1 MAMQT
6 DVKVSKVLT
15 STGAFQ
21 NNAGSPANLGPCRIK
36 AIYASAST
44 SGTLAITD
52 GGSSGATVLP
62 AVALAAGA
70 YLLLPGEG
78 ISVPTSPYGTI
89 TGTLSVVIVYG

>member
-15 STGAFQ
+15 STGAFK
-21 NNAGSPANLGPCRIK
+21 NNAGSPTNIGSCRIK

-44 SGTLAITD
+44 NGTLAIND
-52 GGSSGATVLP
+52 GNGGAVLLP

-78 ISVPTSPYGTI
+78 IWAPTSPYGTI